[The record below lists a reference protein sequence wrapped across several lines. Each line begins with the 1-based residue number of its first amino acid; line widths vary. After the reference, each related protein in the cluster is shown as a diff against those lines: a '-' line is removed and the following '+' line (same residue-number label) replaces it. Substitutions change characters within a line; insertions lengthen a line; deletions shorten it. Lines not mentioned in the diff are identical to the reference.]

1 MTIKAI
7 GFTNKYYTLWEIW
20 EEHRPLGNGHSY
32 VITHYT
38 YIKNISFD
46 RDTAI
51 AKYPG
56 LPIDETLRGHTRS
69 WNSTKEV
76 WDNVD
81 VFRFGKYKYKK
92 IEECTDI
99 DYIGW
104 YWENAVR
111 EQKEFVGHVLENH
124 GYEIRER
131 VYNYSTGEYVEQY
144 LMSPEALEQ
153 ERKVKREF
161 QEMIE
166 KIENA
171 TELTFFCDHNP
182 DYDGEYWD
190 GNIHYHFQDVKEN
203 YYNGFS
209 YYLPILNGKAKRVKN
224 KNIIVTKFT
233 YEIIENAIIIQILDF
248 KILK

>member
-32 VITHYT
+32 VITHYN

-51 AKYPG
+51 AKYSG
-56 LPIDETLRGHTRS
+56 LPIDESLRGHTRS
-69 WNSTKEV
+69 WNTTKEV

-81 VFRFGKYKYKK
+81 VFRFGKHKYDK
-92 IEECTDI
+92 IDDCFDT
-99 DYIGW
+99 DYITW
-104 YWENAVR
+104 YWDN
-111 EQKEFVGHVLENH
+111 VGGDHKDYVGKVLIDR

-131 VYNYSTGEYVEQY
+131 VYNFSSGPRVEQY

-153 ERKVKREF
+153 ERKAKREF
-161 QEMIE
+161 QEMVE

-182 DYDGEYWD
+182 GYDGEYWD
-190 GNIHYHFQDVKEN
+190 GNIHYHFQEVKEN
-203 YYNGFS
+203 YYNGYD
-209 YYLPILNGKAKRVKN
+209 YYLPVLNGKAKRVKN

-233 YEIIENAIIIQILDF
+233 YEIIENTIIIQILDF